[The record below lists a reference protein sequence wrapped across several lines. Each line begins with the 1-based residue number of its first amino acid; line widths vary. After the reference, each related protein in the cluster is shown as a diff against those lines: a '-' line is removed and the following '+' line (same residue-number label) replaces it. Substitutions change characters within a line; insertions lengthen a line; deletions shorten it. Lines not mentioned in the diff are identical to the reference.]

1 MWSGR
6 RTHLQHV
13 KQGGLAGIVET
24 QEQQLR
30 VLVRQ
35 SEAGEDIP
43 DCERRTGQLPTFRN
57 EAHAVERVGYLHQL
71 TIHIVTSVFEI
82 DDLGRKRG
90 CTCEGLKVVW
100 SWPGCEAFKGRV
112 DSGG

>member
-1 MWSGR
+1 M
-6 RTHLQHV
+6 

-43 DCERRTGQLPTFRN
+43 DCERRMGQRPTFLN
-57 EAHAVERVGYLHQL
+57 EARSVERAGCLHQL
-71 TIHIVTSVFEI
+71 IIHIVTSVFEI
-82 DDLGRKRG
+82 DDLGRARG
-90 CTCEGLKVVW
+90 CTCEGLKL
-100 SWPGCEAFKGRV
+100 CGR
-112 DSGG
+112 GPAAKR